1 MVSITTQVLKL
12 LDTPHNEFMV
22 LGITLNIYFLN
33 FEEKS
38 ISMGLGMLLTKVKL
52 EKHLEALALLGEGK
66 ILIFSATG
74 VPPLPPPLA
83 KNCFA

>member
-1 MVSITTQVLKL
+1 MLKL

-52 EKHLEALALLGEGK
+52 EELLEALALLRKGLK
-66 ILIFSATG
+66 TG
-74 VPPLPPPLA
+74 MTKMERQLSEPLMNTLV
-83 KNCFA
+83 KF